1 MYKNYLN
8 TNTSTSGPSYSKT
21 VPENKNLTVEF
32 YKDGVPVKISG
43 IKNIDDLTDILDTI
57 SIKQWEITW

>member
-1 MYKNYLN
+1 MANNYYYS
-8 TNTSTSGPSYSKT
+8 TSTSGPSYSKT

-57 SIKQWEITW
+57 SVKQWEITW